1 LSNDRGDQLQLS
13 VVTPVFNGAAFIA
26 ENVEIIRRDLG
37 AAGVPYEL
45 IVVSDGSVDETVERA
60 LAAGHPE
67 VRVLHYD
74 RNLGK
79 GYAVKLGLLAA
90 RAPYVGFIDSDLDL
104 HPAELP
110 RYHQAMREQGF
121 DAAIGS
127 KRHPESRVEYPRRRR
142 FYSWLYQQ
150 LIRVLFRLDV
160 RDTQV
165 GIKVFRRELI
175 DAVVPHLLVKRYAF
189 DLELLAVAHDSGFRR
204 IVELPVRLEYG
215 FTGTTGISPL
225 AVAQALVDTAAIFYR
240 LRILRY
246 YRRRSAIVGE
256 RHETTEL
263 SCTVAVVDPREADE
277 QLTATLSALERME
290 RAPDR
295 VVANVGTA
303 ARDGEDITKRR
314 LRVLEEAETD
324 LVAFLRPGVLPA
336 TNWLGALLPYFANP
350 RVVAVGGPVLP
361 VGSGGLRIVGAAAVY
376 ESRFAAGPV
385 ARRHVPGNLRE
396 ALDQPLQ
403 NLVMRRD
410 AALRTGALADAAA
423 RGDDAD
429 VCRLLSS
436 RGTVL
441 FTPEAPV
448 VAAMPVLVEPLLS
461 TLHAHGRAR
470 GRSLGTG
477 RATPLSVAA
486 PTALA
491 LGVMLAPAYS
501 ILPRWARR
509 SVKGLGVLYAL
520 SLAYASTHAA
530 LRHRNVRVGLTLTLV
545 APASHLAYGAGALR
559 GVLESVVGR
568 PERRRER
575 LRGSSLCDDSDER
588 SVSEVPPR
596 DSIGER

>member
-1 LSNDRGDQLQLS
+1 VSEEPQLS

-37 AAGVPYEL
+37 AAGLPYEL
-45 IVVSDGSVDETVERA
+45 IVVSDGSVDDTVEEA
-60 LAAGHPE
+60 LAAGHSD

-104 HPAELP
+104 HPAELL
-110 RYHQAMREQGF
+110 RFHEAIREQGL

-127 KRHPESRVEYPRRRR
+127 KRHPDSQVDYPWRRRV
-142 FYSWLYQQ
+142 YSWLYQQ
-150 LIRVLFRLDV
+150 LIRALFRLDV

-165 GIKVFRRELI
+165 GIKVFRRELV
-175 DAVVPHLLVKRYAF
+175 DAVVPHMLVKRYAF
-189 DLELLAVAHDSGFRR
+189 DLELLAVANDAGFRR
-204 IVELPVRLEYG
+204 IAELPVRLDYG
-215 FTGTTGISPL
+215 FKGTTGISPL

-246 YRRRSAIVGE
+246 YGRRSAIVGHRRE
-256 RHETTEL
+256 ATDL
-263 SCTVAVVDPREADE
+263 SCTIAVVDPGAADE
-277 QLTATLSALERME
+277 QLAETMSALERME
-290 RAPDR
+290 RVPDAVTVD
-295 VVANVGTA
+295 VVSSTT
-303 ARDGEDITKRR
+303 DGGDISNRR
-314 LRVLEEAETD
+314 LRVLERTTTD
-324 LVAFLRPGVLPA
+324 LIAFLRPGVVPA
-336 TNWLGALLPYFANP
+336 TNWLGAVLPYFANP
-350 RVVAVGGPVLP
+350 RIAAVGGPILP
-361 VGSGGLRIVGAAAVY
+361 AAGGDLRVVGAAAVY

-385 ARRHVPGNLRE
+385 ARRHLPGNLRE

-403 NLVMRRD
+403 NLVIRRE
-410 AALRTGALADAAA
+410 AALRSGAFADAAA

-429 VCRLLSS
+429 VCRLLAA

-448 VAAMPVLVEPLLS
+448 VAPMPVLVEPHLR

-491 LGVMLAPAYS
+491 LAVLLAPSYP

-509 SVKGLGVLYAL
+509 SGAVLGAFYGLG
-520 SLAYASTHAA
+520 LAYASAHAA
-530 LRHRNVRVGLTLTLV
+530 LRHRNARVGLVLAAV
-545 APASHLAYGAGALR
+545 APASHLAYGVGALR
-559 GVLESVVGR
+559 GLAESLVKPSRRLSRAARNPSR
-568 PERRRER
+568 PAEATPAER
-575 LRGSSLCDDSDER
+575 LGAPDGAD
-588 SVSEVPPR
+588 
-596 DSIGER
+596 

>member
-1 LSNDRGDQLQLS
+1 MNEASSLEPELS
-13 VVTPVFNGAAFIA
+13 VVAPVFNGAAFIA

-37 AAGVPYEL
+37 AAGLRYEL

-60 LAAGHPE
+60 VAAGHPE

-110 RYHQAMREQGF
+110 RYHRAVREKGF

-127 KRHPESRVEYPRRRR
+127 KRHPESQVEYPWRRR

-150 LIRVLFRLDV
+150 LIRELFRLDV

-189 DLELLAVAHDSGFRR
+189 DLELLAVAHDAGFRR
-204 IVELPVRLEYG
+204 IEELPVRLEYG
-215 FTGTTGISPL
+215 FTGSGISPL
-225 AVAQALVDTAAIFYR
+225 AVAQALLDTAAIFYR

-246 YRRRSAIVGE
+246 YGRRSAIVGA
-256 RHETTEL
+256 RPNTTEL
-263 SCTVAVVDPREADE
+263 SCTVAVVDSREADE
-277 QLTATLSALERME
+277 QLSVTLSALERME
-290 RAPDR
+290 RAPEK
-295 VVANVGTA
+295 VVVDVGTA
-303 ARDGEDITKRR
+303 AQDGEDITKRR

-324 LVAFLRPGVLPA
+324 LVAFLRPGIVPA
-336 TNWLGALLPYFANP
+336 TNWLGALLPYLANP
-350 RVVAVGGPVLP
+350 LVAAVGGPVLP
-361 VGSGGLRIVGAAAVY
+361 ATSGGLRTVGAAAVY

-396 ALDQPLQ
+396 ALDQPLH

-410 AALRTGALADAAA
+410 AALSTGALADAAA

-429 VCRLLSS
+429 VCRLLSA

-448 VAAMPVLVEPLLS
+448 VAPMPVLVEPLLR

-477 RATPLSVAA
+477 RTTPLSVVA
-486 PTALA
+486 PTVLAVAVLLAPLYPVLPGWTRRSGQA
-491 LGVMLAPAYS
+491 LG
-501 ILPRWARR
+501 
-509 SVKGLGVLYAL
+509 GLYLLG
-520 SLAYASTHAA
+520 LAYASAHAA
-530 LRHRNVRVGLTLTLV
+530 LRHRNARVGLTLAIA
-545 APASHLAYGAGALR
+545 APASHFAYGAGALR
-559 GVLESVVGR
+559 GILESAVGL
-568 PERRRER
+568 PRRRPRR
-575 LRGSSLCDDSDER
+575 LGRLLGNDADE
-588 SVSEVPPR
+588 SGVPEVPPR
-596 DSIGER
+596 DSLGER